1 MFGLK
6 RKLTRKYLWCALL
19 SVLVTEGNAQLRNL
33 PQGVVDWMASPTMR
47 HATVALEVVDLTTD
61 QPVYAYDVQRAV
73 QPASLMKLVTTGAA
87 LRLLGGD
94 YVIPDSVCCVD
105 STLAPIPELVGYNP
119 DWMIEDVE
127 TSYCSALLQVPDSGM
142 VLRDYVKN
150 TNEKSLN
157 IQAEALAYLLTPERT
172 VAAGKD
178 TIRGYWGQ
186 CGLDTASLVM
196 YDACGLAP
204 SDRLTAHF
212 LTGLLHEMKDD
223 EDFCNSLP
231 LAGVS
236 GTVIYFLRGT
246 KLSRRALLKTGTT
259 KSVVGYA
266 GYVHGTNNHTYS
278 VVLIVNNST
287 EQLTIQRKNIEKMF
301 NLLIP

>member
-1 MFGLK
+1 M
-6 RKLTRKYLWCALL
+6 
-19 SVLVTEGNAQLRNL
+19 SVCNAQLRNL
-33 PQGVVDWMASPTMR
+33 PQGVTEWMQSPTMC
-47 HATVALEVVDLTTD
+47 HATVAIEVTDLTAGQTL
-61 QPVYAYDVQRAV
+61 YAYDIDRFV
-73 QPASLMKLVTTGAA
+73 QPASLLKLFTTGAS

-105 STLAPIPELVGYNP
+105 STLAPLPELVGYNP

-127 TSYCSALLQVPDSGM
+127 SSYASPLICVPDSGLT
-142 VLRDYVKN
+142 LREYVRN

-157 IQAEALAYLLTPERT
+157 VQAEALPYLLTPERSLK
-172 VAAGKD
+172 AGLD
-178 TIRGYWGQ
+178 SLRGYWAQ
-186 CGLDTASLVM
+186 CGMDTAALVM

-204 SDRLTAHF
+204 ADRITAHL
-212 LTGLLHEMKDD
+212 LTELLTEMQDD

-246 KLSRRALLKTGTT
+246 RMEGKALLKTGTT

-266 GYVHGTNNHTYS
+266 GYVPGSDGHTYS

>member
-1 MFGLK
+1 M
-6 RKLTRKYLWCALL
+6 
-19 SVLVTEGNAQLRNL
+19 TEGNAQLRNL

-61 QPVYAYDVQRAV
+61 QTIYAYDVQRAV
-73 QPASLMKLVTTGAA
+73 QPASLLKLVTTGAA

-142 VLRDYVKN
+142 VLCDYVKN

-172 VAAGKD
+172 LAAGRD
-178 TIRGYWGQ
+178 TIRSYWGQ
-186 CGLDTASLVM
+186 CGLDTAALVM

-266 GYVHGTNNHTYS
+266 GYVHGTNKHTYS